1 MSDKIK
7 ISQWVINIIVALL
20 FTAYAWIF
28 STTITRIEK
37 VEAKIENVNP
47 ILLQIQTDIA
57 GIKTDLEWIKIQI
70 IK

>member
-1 MSDKIK
+1 MYFLKYCK
-7 ISQWVINIIVALL
+7 KRN
-20 FTAYAWIF
+20 
-28 STTITRIEK
+28 K
-37 VEAKIENVNP
+37 NVEMVNP